1 MKALNLIGSKK
12 RVQCITSKSVILLI
26 LWDILMLVHVNV
38 LRYIAGTVYLN
49 RYIEHHQSQY
59 IINGIGY
66 CLIYLSFP
74 LFGLLADIKTG
85 RYKTIITSVYLSF
98 LAWIIGGLAII
109 VKTYFPVKATLLFIY
124 IPLVV
129 VFLLELIGICC
140 FFSNIIQFSLDQVIG
155 ASADELSAII
165 YSYAICMP
173 LSYFLFEIGQ
183 YLFEHFFIMCY
194 VISGITVSLVL
205 ITNYLFKHWLDTTP
219 HIVNPVK
226 YIGQVLNYARKNKY
240 PRNRSALTYWE
251 EDYPS
256 RLDLGKEKYG
266 GPFSEEQVEDVKTVL
281 RLIPLLISI
290 VGLSDAVEIADNIF
304 SLVNKP
310 SSQFILIYFVN
321 NDSLIFLVA
330 LVLILLYQF
339 LIYPCFYK
347 CIPSMLRRIGL
358 GLIIAL
364 LTTLYYVVMLA
375 CKDSFDLNITSYK
388 AVIIPRILSGIVY
401 AFIVPTSLE
410 FTIAQ
415 CPHEMRGFLVGLWY
429 AAFGLGY
436 LVSFIGKYLFN
447 CQGET
452 LCQHLYLYVFK
463 SVIILLILL
472 TFLILAKCYK
482 LRVRENE
489 INVYKIAEEHYERYF
504 DQEVEYR
511 RETGQSL
518 ESTD

>member
-12 RVQCITSKSVILLI
+12 RVQCITSKLVILLI

-85 RYKTIITSVYLSF
+85 RYKTSITSVYFSF
-98 LAWIIGGLAII
+98 LAWIISGLVII
-109 VKTYFPVKATLLFIY
+109 VKTYIPDKDALFIL
-124 IPLVV
+124 PLGIG
-129 VFLLELIGICC
+129 FLLELIGICC

-165 YSYAICMP
+165 YWHITCLP
-173 LSYFLFEIGQ
+173 LSYVIIKIGRYMIEQFLIVF
-183 YLFEHFFIMCY
+183 Y
-194 VISGITVSLVL
+194 VVSGIAVSVVL

-375 CKDSFDLNITSYK
+375 CKDSFDLNTTSYK

-415 CPHEMRGFLVGLWY
+415 CPHEMRRFLVGLWY

-452 LCQHLYLYVFK
+452 LCQHLCLYVFK

-489 INVYKIAEEHYERYF
+489 INIHRIAEEHYERYL

-518 ESTD
+518 

>member
-1 MKALNLIGSKK
+1 MKILSLIVSKK
-12 RVQCITSKSVILLI
+12 MIQCTSSKSVILLI
-26 LWDILMLVHVNV
+26 LWDFLMLVHVNV
-38 LRYIAGTVYLN
+38 LRYVAGTVYLN
-49 RYIEHHQSQY
+49 KHIEYHQSQY

-66 CLIYLSFP
+66 CLIFLSFP

-85 RYKTIITSVYLSF
+85 RYKTIITSVYLLF
-98 LAWIIGGLAII
+98 LSWIIGGSAIF
-109 VKTYFPVKATLLFIY
+109 VTAYFPDNDTLLI
-124 IPLVV
+124 IPGGIG
-129 VFLLELIGICC
+129 FLLELIGICC

-165 YSYAICMP
+165 YWHIAGLP
-173 LSYFLFEIGQ
+173 LSFIIVKIGHCMIEQFLVAF
-183 YLFEHFFIMCY
+183 Y
-194 VISGITVSLVL
+194 VMSGVAVSVVL

-226 YIGQVLNYARKNKY
+226 FIGQVLNYARKNKY

-290 VGLSDAVEIADNIF
+290 VGLSDAVEVAENVF
-304 SLVNKP
+304 SLVNK
-310 SSQFILIYFVN
+310 SSHFILIYFVN

-347 CIPSMLRRIGL
+347 FIPSMLKRIGL
-358 GLIIAL
+358 GLIIAT

-375 CKDSFDLNITSYK
+375 CKDSFNLNTISYK

-401 AFIVPTSLE
+401 AFVVPTSLE

-436 LVSFIGKYLFN
+436 LVSFIGKYLFS

-452 LCQHLYLYVFK
+452 LCQHFYFYILK
-463 SVIILLILL
+463 SVIIFLILI

-489 INVYKIAEEHYERYF
+489 INVYTIAEEHYERYF
-504 DQEVEYR
+504 DQEVQHR
-511 RETGQSL
+511 REMEQSL
-518 ESTD
+518 EPTD